1 MRILYVHG
9 FGSKFDPSL
18 PKVKELMKLG
28 AVYGVDVDYLPR
40 DSVAPRN
47 DVIKSII
54 EVVIA
59 KDIDLIVGTS
69 MGGWAAAVVGCATGI
84 PFVAANPVLSP
95 SKVLPSVSLVLTHR
109 AASYED
115 FPMVGCRGLVLLDE
129 EDDLLDAEATFK
141 ATREYYKVVRFSGGS
156 HRFDHMEEA
165 LEYIEEFVNS
175 SFGYGV
181 ELE

>member
-28 AVYGVDVDYLPR
+28 AVYGVNVDYLASGSDLPR
-40 DSVAPRN
+40 H
-47 DVIKSII
+47 DVISSII
-54 EVVIA
+54 EVVID
-59 KDIDLIVGTS
+59 KEIDLIVGTS

-95 SKVLPSVSLVLTHR
+95 SKVLPKLNVSTAR

-115 FPMVGCRGLVLLDE
+115 FPLEGCQGLILLDE
-129 EDDLLDAEATFK
+129 GDDLLDSKETFERLK
-141 ATREYYKVVRFSGGS
+141 PHYLVNMFAGGS
-156 HRFDHMEEA
+156 HRFDHMEDS
-165 LEYIEEFVNS
+165 LDLIELFVNS

-181 ELE
+181 EPE

>member
-9 FGSKFDPSL
+9 FGSKFDPDL

-28 AVYGVDVDYLPR
+28 SVDGVDVDYL
-40 DSVAPRN
+40 DAGSVVPRN
-47 DVIKSII
+47 DVVRSVI

-69 MGGWAAAVVGCATGI
+69 MGGWAAAVAGCETGI

-95 SKVLPSVSLVLTHR
+95 SKVLPKLNVSSSR

-115 FPMVGCRGLVLLDE
+115 FPLEGCRGLILLDE
-129 EDDLLDAEATFK
+129 GDDLLDSKETFERLK
-141 ATREYYKVVRFSGGS
+141 PRYIVNMFAGGS
-156 HRFDHMEEA
+156 HRFDHMEDS
-165 LEYIEEFVNS
+165 LDLIELFVNS

-181 ELE
+181 EPE